1 MKYCISLLWLTV
13 GATQCLP
20 QTSIQ
25 RPQNLVFST
34 DEFKLLIKPKKFA
47 LQFESN
53 GKSRQIPIPREWLVP
68 PEEEEAEIGNYVLS
82 FGYDAPITSFG
93 IGNGRIC
100 LHLSSYD
107 LARDGTS
114 HAAAGR
120 DVFLLFNPESLAL
133 TKGGIERGVTKWRVR
148 SEGCLSA
155 AAEHYLLADVNGDG
169 LIDVGVIKERIEC
182 VEKYNKEEDKE
193 WREPYYEQE
202 PAAWYIFAGNGW
214 RLEPNYAGKIPESF
228 LELPLIG
235 TAAADVNDLP
245 LGLWRNFDPS
255 KWVAPNGRPPAYI
268 PPYWKNQIH
277 KHAAAAPQG
286 LEPTKQRLATLHQ

>member
-1 MKYCISLLWLTV
+1 MKYCISLLWLAV

-25 RPQNLVFST
+25 RPQNPVFST
-34 DEFKLLIKPKKFA
+34 DQFKLLIKPRKFA

-53 GKSRQIPIPREWLVP
+53 GKSRQIPIPRDWLVP

-82 FGYDAPITSFG
+82 FGYNAPITSFA
-93 IGNGRIC
+93 IGNGGIG

-107 LARDGTS
+107 LTREGTS

-120 DVFLLFNPESLAL
+120 DVFLLFDPESLAL

-155 AAEHYLLADVNGDG
+155 AAEHYLLADVDGDG
-169 LIDVGVIKERIEC
+169 LVDIGVIKDEIEC
-182 VEKYNKEEDKE
+182 VDRYNQAEDKE
-193 WREPYYEQE
+193 WKEPRYKQY
-202 PAAWYIFAGNGW
+202 PVVWYIFRSNSW
-214 RLEPNYAGKIPESF
+214 ELKSSYSGKLPGSVT
-228 LELPLIG
+228 ELPLIG
-235 TAAADVNDLP
+235 MAARDVDEVP
-245 LGLWRNFDPS
+245 LGMWRNFDPS
-255 KWVAPNGRPPAYI
+255 KRLELDGPPPAYV
-268 PPYWKNQIH
+268 PAYWKNQIH
-277 KHAAAAPQG
+277 KHAAAAAQG